1 MNELLLHFKT
11 RWPFLALFGALI
23 VVAILVNRFRP
34 TERRTLRRAAI
45 LFVFAITA
53 EALLAV
59 AVGVNST
66 PWESRLQFATR
77 LFSGFTALNLA
88 AVVIFDLVLF
98 ALGIELATIAS
109 DLAVGLGYVLVTAG
123 ALSAF
128 GVNASSVLGASAVVS
143 AILALSL
150 QQTLGNVIGGV
161 ALQLDGSIHVDDWL
175 QLENGRQGKVR
186 EIRWR
191 HTVLET
197 RDWGRLIVPN
207 SVLLSSQILILG
219 KREGK
224 PLQHRMWIYF
234 TVDHRFAPS
243 QVITTVN
250 EALQSAPIPNV
261 ADDPKPHCILMDFAS
276 PGRDSVGYY
285 AVRYWL
291 TDLAADDPTSSAVRI
306 RLQAGLRR
314 AQIPFALPA
323 QTVFFAP
330 GGDEEE
336 ARKLV
341 RHRQKR
347 FNALRGMKLFGGLTA
362 AEIESIVDS
371 LKYAPFCSGETVTR
385 QGNVAHW
392 LYILTSGTVEIRTR
406 LETDTKK
413 AKAKDV
419 ATRVV
424 ATIKAPGV
432 FGEMGLMT
440 GEPRA
445 ADVIATSDVECYRL
459 EKDAFDHIVRERPEI
474 AAEMSRI
481 LAERRVELAAAR
493 EDLDDAERARRMKV
507 EEERIFSRIK
517 EFFALGD

>member
-1 MNELLLHFKT
+1 MSDLLQHLKT
-11 RWPFLALFGALI
+11 RWLLLALFGALV
-23 VVAILVNRFRP
+23 VVAILVNRYRP
-34 TERRTLRRAAI
+34 QERRMLRRAAI
-45 LFVFAITA
+45 LFVLTVLAEILLGVATA
-53 EALLAV
+53 FDSA
-59 AVGVNST
+59 
-66 PWESRLQFATR
+66 PWESRLAFVSR
-77 LFSGFTALNLA
+77 LLSGFTGINLG
-88 AVVIFDLVLF
+88 AVVVFDLLLF
-98 ALGIELATIAS
+98 SLGVELATIAS
-109 DLAVGLGYVLVTAG
+109 DLAVGIGYILVSAG

-161 ALQLDGSIHVDDWL
+161 ALQLDGSIHVDDWI

-191 HTVLET
+191 HTVMET

-224 PLQHRMWIYF
+224 PLQHRLWVYF
-234 TVDHRFAPS
+234 SVDHRYAPS
-243 QVITTVN
+243 RVIQVVN
-250 EALQSAPIPNV
+250 DALQSAPIPNV

-276 PGRDSVGYY
+276 PGRDSVAYY

-291 TDLAADDPTSSAVRI
+291 TDLAVDDPTSSAVRV

-314 AQIPFALPA
+314 AQIPLALPA
-323 QTVFFAP
+323 QTVFHAP

-336 ARKLV
+336 ERKLV
-341 RHRQKR
+341 RHREKR
-347 FNALRGMKLFGGLTA
+347 RTALTGMKLFHSLTKE
-362 AEIESIVDS
+362 EIDSMVDS
-371 LKYAPFCSGETVTR
+371 LKYAPFCSGETITR

-392 LYILTSGTVEIRTR
+392 LYILTSGTVEIRTK
-406 LETDTKK
+406 LEDTKD
-413 AKAKDV
+413 AAS
-419 ATRVV
+419 RVV
-424 ATIKAPGV
+424 ATIQAPGV

-445 ADVIATSDVECYRL
+445 ADVIATNDVECYRL
-459 EKDAFDHIVRERPEI
+459 EKTAFDHIMKARPEI
-474 AAEMSRI
+474 AAEMSKI
-481 LAERRVELAAAR
+481 LAERRIELTAAR
-493 EDLDDAERARRMKV
+493 EDLSDDEKARRMKV

-517 EFFALGD
+517 EFFALDA